1 MHSRPFVLLVNDIP
15 DHRGQYDA
23 ALRARGYEVRL
34 VSAGAQA
41 LDVAATVQLD
51 CVVID
56 VRLPDMTGWELCRQ
70 IKGIQRQCDVPVV
83 MLAPDLSKESIARS
97 REAGCASW
105 LMRPAAAE
113 DVARA
118 VEHVLAE
125 RRGEPNAG
133 AAIVSTRSCPAC
145 DGDEITA
152 GVRIGPVQYFLC
164 RACGLRWRIDAQGEA
179 TA

>member
-1 MHSRPFVLLVNDIP
+1 MS
-15 DHRGQYDA
+15 QYEA
-23 ALRARGYEVRL
+23 AIRARGYDVRL

-41 LDVAATVQLD
+41 LAMAATARLD

-70 IKGIQRQCDVPVV
+70 IKAIHRHCEVPIVI
-83 MLAPDLSKESIARS
+83 LAPDLSKESVERS

-105 LMRPAAAE
+105 LMRPAAAD

-125 RRGEPNAG
+125 RRGEPIGG
-133 AAIVSTRSCPAC
+133 AVVMSALNCPAC

-152 GVRIGPVQYFLC
+152 GVRVGPVQYFRCRLC
-164 RACGLRWRIDAQGEA
+164 GVRWRIDAQGEA
-179 TA
+179 TG